1 LPYVISFGNDPSAG
15 TAAQQVVVTQ
25 PLDPN
30 IDVSTLSLTFATV
43 PNLTSPA
50 ILISIPAGSFNPAV
64 GTDEFMTN
72 VDLRPVQSLFVT
84 LDAKLNTSTN
94 TVTWSFNSI
103 DPATG
108 LPPADPRIGMLPPG
122 ANASVSFSAKAKRGL
137 PTGTQIS
144 DQASVV
150 FNTNSPI
157 NTNTWINTLDN
168 TPPVSHVS
176 SLPTTESCTDFKVQW
191 SGSDV
196 GAGTK
201 NYSLY
206 ASDNGAGFVPWLT
219 NTNTTSS
226 VFQGQVGH
234 SYGFYSIA
242 RDLVGNVEPAKTSAE
257 ATTTITSGT
266 SCGPPSLSGNASV
279 VSYITTTLSLNLA
292 LTNIGTSDALNT
304 LVKTLSFRTLG
315 GAGTVTLASPK
326 LPFSFGTVSVD
337 NTITIPLT
345 LKVPTTVTKFSMT
358 EGGTM
363 QDSSQKT
370 YSFSIGQNVVP

>member
-1 LPYVISFGNDPSAG
+1 
-15 TAAQQVVVTQ
+15 
-25 PLDPN
+25 
-30 IDVSTLSLTFATV
+30 
-43 PNLTSPA
+43 
-50 ILISIPAGSFNPAV
+50 
-64 GTDEFMTN
+64 
-72 VDLRPVQSLFVT
+72 
-84 LDAKLNTSTN
+84 
-94 TVTWSFNSI
+94 
-103 DPATG
+103 
-108 LPPADPRIGMLPPG
+108 
-122 ANASVSFSAKAKRGL
+122 
-137 PTGTQIS
+137 
-144 DQASVV
+144 
-150 FNTNSPI
+150 
-157 NTNTWINTLDN
+157 
-168 TPPVSHVS
+168 
-176 SLPTTESCTDFKVQW
+176 
-191 SGSDV
+191 
-196 GAGTK
+196 
-201 NYSLY
+201 LY